1 MAGYYK
7 KETSVETEVVTITK
21 ITEKTHT
28 STNIMNKNKKI
39 KLLTYNCSV
48 VFIITDELKAIVN
61 NIYKKLKHPDTF
73 SEEAEGVVVTIDIDN
88 YYVVL
93 DTHYL
98 SHNTIG
104 HELYHAVV
112 KVTEDRD
119 IVDEE
124 SQAWLMGYLSQEMY
138 KFINKNSFT
147 IVN

>member
-1 MAGYYK
+1 
-7 KETSVETEVVTITK
+7 
-21 ITEKTHT
+21 
-28 STNIMNKNKKI
+28 MNKNKKI

-48 VFIITDELKAIVN
+48 VFIITDELKSVVN
-61 NIYKKLKHPDTF
+61 GIYKKLKYDDTF
-73 SEEAEGVVVTIDIDN
+73 SSEAEGVVVTLDIDN
-88 YYVVL
+88 YYVIL
-93 DTHYL
+93 DTQYL

-138 KFINKNSFT
+138 KFISKNKFN
-147 IVN
+147 IVS

>member
-1 MAGYYK
+1 
-7 KETSVETEVVTITK
+7 
-21 ITEKTHT
+21 
-28 STNIMNKNKKI
+28 MNVRKKI
-39 KLLTYNCSV
+39 NLSTYNCNV
-48 VFIITDELKAIVN
+48 VFVITDKLNLTIN
-61 NIYKKLKHPDTF
+61 NIYKKLKHKDVF

-88 YYVVL
+88 YYIIL

-124 SQAWLMGYLSQEMY
+124 SQAWLMGYLMQEMY
-138 KFINKNSFT
+138 KFIEKNKLK
-147 IVN
+147 IVK